1 MQHRL
6 AVASARR
13 AARRSVRCWPAALWQ
28 HSAAA
33 RCGTPCPS
41 RARRPGRSR
50 HRACARWPSPT
61 DSPRPVSVSTALM
74 VKNGS
79 TMRVRVARSINDQ
92 RSVGFDNE
100 RGTGD
105 HGHRPGPE
113 RPCPFAGGNA
123 QQVDHTAAVVEASKM
138 RWRHDARSRS
148 TARARSFAASC
159 WRQMERRVCRC
170 RTVYG
175 HPSMTLHPGR
185 QFLAVTDTA
194 LPEQRPAVVGGRSRA
209 LFGGFTLIP
218 CDPAGSCRRR
228 SRSVV
233 R

>member
-33 RCGTPCPS
+33 RHGTPCPS

-148 TARARSFAASC
+148 TALTRPFGASC
-159 WRQMERRVCRC
+159 WRQMARRVCRKA
-170 RTVYG
+170 YG
-175 HPSMTLHPGR
+175 HPFDDPPPMAAVSGRYRYSAARTAASRCRWPILGTL
-185 QFLAVTDTA
+185 QW
-194 LPEQRPAVVGGRSRA
+194 
-209 LFGGFTLIP
+209 FTLIP